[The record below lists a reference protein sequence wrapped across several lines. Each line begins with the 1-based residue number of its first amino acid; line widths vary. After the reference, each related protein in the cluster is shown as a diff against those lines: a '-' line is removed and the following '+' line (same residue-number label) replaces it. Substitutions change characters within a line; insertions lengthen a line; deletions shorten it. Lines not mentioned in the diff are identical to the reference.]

1 MFNLAAVALG
11 GAFGSIARYYLS
23 NSTLKHFIF
32 FDMPFAIL
40 FVNVIGSFVFGV
52 FMGLIENNI
61 LISTSI
67 KTFVLTGFLA
77 SFTTFST
84 FAWESVIF
92 IQNQMYLKLFLYCVL
107 SLILSILFCFAGY
120 LIGK

>member
-23 NSTLKHFIF
+23 NSTFKHFIF
-32 FDMPFAIL
+32 FDIPFAIL
-40 FVNVIGSFVFGV
+40 LVNIIGSFVFGV

-84 FAWESVIF
+84 FAWESVLF
-92 IQNQMYLKLFLYCVL
+92 IQNQMYLKLFLYCLL

>member
-11 GAFGSIARYYLS
+11 GAFGSIVRYYLS

-32 FDMPFAIL
+32 FDIPFAIL
-40 FVNVIGSFVFGV
+40 FINIIGSFVFGV

-84 FAWESVIF
+84 FAWESVLF
-92 IQNQMYLKLFLYCVL
+92 IQNQMYLKLFLYCLL

>member
-40 FVNVIGSFVFGV
+40 LVNIIGSFVFGV

-84 FAWESVIF
+84 FAWESVLF
-92 IQNQMYLKLFLYCVL
+92 IQNQMYLKLFLYCLL

>member
-40 FVNVIGSFVFGV
+40 FVNIIGSFVFGV

-84 FAWESVIF
+84 FAWESVLF
-92 IQNQMYLKLFLYCVL
+92 IQNQMYLKLFLYCLL

>member
-32 FDMPFAIL
+32 FDIPFAIL
-40 FVNVIGSFVFGV
+40 LVNIIGSFVFGV

-61 LISTSI
+61 LISTSV
-67 KTFVLTGFLA
+67 KTFVFTGFLA

-84 FAWESVIF
+84 FAWESVLF
-92 IQNQMYLKLFLYCVL
+92 IQNQMYLKLFLYCLL
-107 SLILSILFCFAGY
+107 SLVLSILFCFAGY

>member
-32 FDMPFAIL
+32 FDIPFAIL
-40 FVNVIGSFVFGV
+40 LVNIIGSFVFGV

-84 FAWESVIF
+84 FAWESVLF
-92 IQNQMYLKLFLYCVL
+92 IQNQMYLKLFLYCLL

>member
-32 FDMPFAIL
+32 FDIPFAIL
-40 FVNVIGSFVFGV
+40 LVNIIGSFVFGV

-61 LISTSI
+61 LISTRI

-84 FAWESVIF
+84 FAWESVLF

>member
-32 FDMPFAIL
+32 FDIPFAIL
-40 FVNVIGSFVFGV
+40 FVNIIGSFVFGV

-84 FAWESVIF
+84 FAWESVLF
-92 IQNQMYLKLFLYCVL
+92 IQNQMYLKLFLYCLL

>member
-23 NSTLKHFIF
+23 NSILKHFIF

-40 FVNVIGSFVFGV
+40 LVNIIGSFVFGV

-84 FAWESVIF
+84 FAWESVLF

>member
-32 FDMPFAIL
+32 FDIPFAIL
-40 FVNVIGSFVFGV
+40 LINILGSFVFGV

-84 FAWESVIF
+84 FAWESVLF
-92 IQNQMYLKLFLYCVL
+92 IQNQMYLKLFLYCLL

>member
-32 FDMPFAIL
+32 FDIPFAIL
-40 FVNVIGSFVFGV
+40 LVNIIGSFVFGV

-61 LISTSI
+61 LISTRI
-67 KTFVLTGFLA
+67 KTFVFTGFLA

-84 FAWESVIF
+84 FAWESVLF

>member
-32 FDMPFAIL
+32 FDIPFAIL
-40 FVNVIGSFVFGV
+40 LVNIIGSFVFGV

-84 FAWESVIF
+84 FAWESVLF

>member
-40 FVNVIGSFVFGV
+40 LVNIIGSFVFGV

-84 FAWESVIF
+84 FAWESVLF

>member
-23 NSTLKHFIF
+23 NSILKHLIF
-32 FDMPFAIL
+32 FDIPFAIL
-40 FVNVIGSFVFGV
+40 FVNILGSFVFGV

-67 KTFVLTGFLA
+67 KTFVFTGFLA

-84 FAWESVIF
+84 FAWESVLF
-92 IQNQMYLKLFLYCVL
+92 IQNQMYLKLFLYCLL

>member
-32 FDMPFAIL
+32 FDIPFAIL
-40 FVNVIGSFVFGV
+40 FVNILGSFVFGV

-84 FAWESVIF
+84 FAWESVLF